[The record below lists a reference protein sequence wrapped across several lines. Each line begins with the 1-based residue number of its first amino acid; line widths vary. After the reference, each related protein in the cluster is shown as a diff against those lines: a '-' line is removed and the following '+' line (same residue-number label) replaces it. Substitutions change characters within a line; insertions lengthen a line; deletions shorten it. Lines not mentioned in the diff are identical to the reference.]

1 VWVCSN
7 WLDAAYPLH
16 MRQYPPPGAY
26 SSPAIESRAAV
37 RVRRRRQED
46 EQEEVDEAKKPVV
59 TPLRGK
65 RNTGGQQFL
74 E

>member
-1 VWVCSN
+1 MWVCSN

-46 EQEEVDEAKKPVV
+46 EQEEVDQRIP
-59 TPLRGK
+59 RGISF
-65 RNTGGQQFL
+65 RRGMRDA